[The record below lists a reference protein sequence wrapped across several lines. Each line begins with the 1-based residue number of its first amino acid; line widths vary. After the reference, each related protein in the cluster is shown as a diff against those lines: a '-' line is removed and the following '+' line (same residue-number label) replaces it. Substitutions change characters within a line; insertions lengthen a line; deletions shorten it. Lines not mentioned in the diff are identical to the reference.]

1 METSSFIMLVA
12 AIPICLWSC
21 SQGQKKVDD
30 GEDNNHHVGE
40 VADSSLTY
48 YDFVGHPNSEFN
60 YYNEFIFSIDD
71 IIHVLNPIEPENI
84 KSYINSIIIA
94 GEFIIS
100 RHDKE
105 NTIIAIRDLANQ
117 LQSYKDGKQGYFP
130 DKELKKTLTN
140 LLSDIAYV
148 DNHGPGIVPRDFII
162 FPRLLEIAARLC
174 PDISKM
180 ATHTSLDKN
189 VGVITIDSQYNSNYD
204 FTAIIVKTEDAYRI
218 QYLPRCSDK
227 INKIRYLNTSEHSS
241 QYLLSYEDTNLYPPI
256 YLINLYPEGNVDI
269 HDLSANFSFAE
280 WNDFIYNDKEADKHQ
295 VYFNP
300 KEISWSWCKK
310 NNYGNLEK
318 IEGSKTLYVNLE
330 SYDLRLE

>member
-1 METSSFIMLVA
+1 MKISSFIMLVA

-30 GEDNNHHVGE
+30 SEDSNHYVGE

-48 YDFVGHPNSEFN
+48 YDFVGHPDSGFD
-60 YYNEFIFSIDD
+60 YYNEFNFSIDD
-71 IIHVLNPIEPENI
+71 ITRAIQPVEPENI
-84 KSYINSIIIA
+84 KSYINAIIVD
-94 GEFIIS
+94 GEFVIN

-105 NTIIAIRDLANQ
+105 NTIIAIRDLASK
-117 LQSYKDGKQGYFP
+117 LQSYKDGKQDYFP
-130 DKELKKTLTN
+130 DKELKEISEG
-140 LLSDIAYV
+140 LLYEIAYV
-148 DNHGPGIVPRDFII
+148 DNHGPGVAPRDFII
-162 FPRLLEIAARLC
+162 FPRLLEIAASLC
-174 PDISKM
+174 PDINKM

-189 VGVITIDSQYNSNYD
+189 VGIITINSGYNSTYD
-204 FTAIIVKTEDAYRI
+204 FTAIIAKAGNAYRI
-218 QYLPRCSDK
+218 HYLPHFYDK
-227 INKIRYLNTSEHSS
+227 INKIRFLNTSEHSS

-269 HDLSANFSFAE
+269 HDLSANFNFAE

-310 NNYGNLEK
+310 NNFGNLEK